1 MSDVLISAAYSR
13 SAGLL
18 KNGKKEDR
26 KKCEGKKK
34 EGGDAQKVPLSRTV
48 HST

>member
-34 EGGDAQKVPLSRTV
+34 RGGRRSESSVVSHCT
-48 HST
+48 